1 MQMKSISKLQ
11 FGQLND
17 KSFYFCNGIISLPY
31 GHPLLENL
39 RKEKHKYRNIH
50 TVIQRKKE
58 KFLKEE
64 SEVIKKIPRLDIIR
78 QIYSQI
84 LILYELNSDTNFISP
99 GWKKTKGYI
108 KSGSWK

>member
-1 MQMKSISKLQ
+1 M
-11 FGQLND
+11 
-17 KSFYFCNGIISLPY
+17 SLPY

-64 SEVIKKIPRLDIIR
+64 SEVLKKIPRLDIIR

-84 LILYELNSDTNFISP
+84 LFLYELNPDTSFISP

-108 KSGSWK
+108 KSSSWK

>member
-1 MQMKSISKLQ
+1 M
-11 FGQLND
+11 
-17 KSFYFCNGIISLPY
+17 SLPY
-31 GHPLLENL
+31 SHPLLENL
-39 RKEKHKYRNIH
+39 RKEKHKYRNIHTVIQRKREKFLNIH

-84 LILYELNSDTNFISP
+84 PILYELNSATSFISP
-99 GWKKTKGYI
+99 SWKITKVYI
-108 KSGSWK
+108 KTVVGNDFNI

>member
-1 MQMKSISKLQ
+1 M
-11 FGQLND
+11 
-17 KSFYFCNGIISLPY
+17 SLPY

-78 QIYSQI
+78 QIYSQVP
-84 LILYELNSDTNFISP
+84 LLCELQT
-99 GWKKTKGYI
+99 
-108 KSGSWK
+108 